1 MKALG
6 RKLELFIYF
15 IFFLFWGM
23 SITSGV
29 ITFAASKSTSY
40 QLVEPLLGGFGQN
53 NSQSVNIIS
62 QQSGGTIGVGTS
74 SDTGFQIKGGH
85 LTTND
90 PSLSFDSI
98 STSNFGSFSPLSTST
113 ATTTF
118 SISDYTSYGYI
129 VQIVGTPPTN
139 SNGYIITP
147 LSTNSAPQVGTNQ
160 FGLNLVANS
169 IPTTFGN
176 NPIYGLLG
184 SGSINANYNVAN
196 QYRFVSGDTIAQSNQ
211 SSGQTTYT
219 ISYIVDVA
227 DLIPGGQYQSLQNI
241 VCTPTY

>member
-15 IFFLFWGM
+15 LFFLFWGLFISG
-23 SITSGV
+23 SI
-29 ITFAASKSTSY
+29 ITNAASKSSSF
-40 QLVEPLLGGFGQN
+40 QLVEPQLGGFGQN
-53 NSQSVNIIS
+53 NSQSANVIS

-74 SDTGFQIKGGH
+74 TDTGFQIKAGH

-90 PSLSFDSI
+90 PALSFDII
-98 STSNFGSFSPLSTST
+98 STSNFGSFSPLSTAT

-118 SISDYTSYGYI
+118 SITDYTSYGYI

-139 SNGYIITP
+139 SNGYVITAMG
-147 LSTNSAPQVGTNQ
+147 TTSAPQVGTNQ
-160 FGLNLVANS
+160 FGMNLVANS
-169 IPTTFGN
+169 VPTTFGS

-184 SGSINANYNVAN
+184 SGSISANYNTPN

-211 SSGQTTYT
+211 SSGQTIYT
-219 ISYIVDVA
+219 ISYIADVA
-227 DLIPGGQYQSLQNI
+227 DLIPGGQYESLQNI